1 MAILDRPLFQRR
13 PTTNQLRQY
22 GLPAFANGGI
32 VKKFAEGG
40 PTWGE
45 VGSAIKDFFTPD
57 MSKYPYKVS
66 DKPRYQIGGPLTRD
80 QYDMLDSQ
88 TIFNIYYKGA
98 PVPTTVS
105 PEARPSIRE
114 GSMDIVERTTSI
126 PGAQEPIYPGL
137 ELQIGAEEMF
147 GDITKQ
153 KQEYDISE
161 AERNVKK
168 IEEDIKIKEETIKL
182 KESQGLNTDKD
193 KKELEDKKA
202 ELDTAEST
210 LAATQARPESVT
222 GLETSPEARP
232 SIRKEEKPEEEK
244 DTTTDTKDTGDD
256 TSTTKEEPDP
266 VKERSDMERLREL
279 AKERSALYKEIVGDP
294 EKMRRQQGFL
304 QLAQFGLNL
313 ASARGGN
320 LAEKIAT
327 SAKDPLQTFAALAR
341 EAAQDERAIEVAALE
356 GAERELALEKE
367 LEAKADKEYQ
377 FQSGVEFISRAK
389 NIPESDAIDMYLGLE
404 SEAQKGLSAFTKNLE
419 QQDRSDDFLS
429 AAQATGWVTESA
441 MEDTDNYVV
450 DGELKIENISS
461 PGNKV
466 FYNLEDG
473 AKVPYKIKDSAL
485 TKEKPLTEED
495 FVRIPGVK
503 VIQGT

>member
-1 MAILDRPLFQRR
+1 MKQKEEYQVSKAQGAVDDIQDDIEYQ
-13 PTTNQLRQY
+13 QKVIEQ
-22 GLPAFANGGI
+22 
-32 VKKFAEGG
+32 KKKQGFSTEEEEAKIAELQA
-40 PTWGE
+40 E
-45 VGSAIKDFFTPD
+45 KEKEEAKVSAIKSKFFKED
-57 MSKYPYKVS
+57 
-66 DKPRYQIGGPLTRD
+66 GA
-80 QYDMLDSQ
+80 LDS
-88 TIFNIYYKGA
+88 
-98 PVPTTVS
+98 
-105 PEARPSIRE
+105 
-114 GSMDIVERTTSI
+114 
-126 PGAQEPIYPGL
+126 
-137 ELQIGAEEMF
+137 
-147 GDITKQ
+147 TK
-153 KQEYDISE
+153 KLE
-161 AERNVKK
+161 AE
-168 IEEDIKIKEETIKL
+168 
-182 KESQGLNTDKD
+182 QG
-193 KKELEDKKA
+193 
-202 ELDTAEST
+202 
-210 LAATQARPESVT
+210 
-222 GLETSPEARP
+222 
-232 SIRKEEKPEEEK
+232 K
-244 DTTTDTKDTGDD
+244 DTTTDTKDTKDTKDTGDD

-294 EKMRRQQGFL
+294 EKMNRQQGFL

-320 LAEKIAT
+320 LAEKIAK

-367 LEAKADKEYQ
+367 LKAKADKEYQ

-404 SEAQKGLSAFTKNLE
+404 SEAQKGLTSFTDSLE

-473 AKVPYKIKDSAL
+473 EKVPYKIKDSAL